1 MFKSYNY
8 FRQHNQDREIKNYK
22 LFYKEFSNNREF
34 GGDFSH
40 IDHMIKNRF
49 MDLISY
55 MQNIVLRKQ
64 PNSILDIGCGA
75 GMNLPLSRL
84 FPHIRYVG
92 LDYAEQ
98 SIKNAQSNYPE
109 VIFKVGDAFDIPF
122 NNNEFDLCIIASV
135 LILYKNIDDQVKL
148 LVEAQRV
155 LATDG
160 ILVAVVWN
168 SSMLLV
174 LSIRISRVI
183 AKILQ
188 IKLPQDFMAVHF
200 TNREIKHLLK
210 KSGLKLLQIN
220 NVSPEYGFLESVKY
234 INMNKYKRVFGK
246 SESKYKSAINQNH
259 FVDMLV
265 ESGGP
270 WLLLKPLYVIFR
282 VFPSLFNMFT
292 ICVCEKSRL
301 DCTIK

>member
-1 MFKSYNY
+1 
-8 FRQHNQDREIKNYK
+8 
-22 LFYKEFSNNREF
+22 
-34 GGDFSH
+34 
-40 IDHMIKNRF
+40 

-55 MQNIVLRKQ
+55 MQNIILRKQ
-64 PNSILDIGCGA
+64 PNSILDIGCGS

-98 SIKNAQSNYPE
+98 TIESAWSNYPE
-109 VIFKVGDAFDIPF
+109 VIFQVGDAFDIPF

-135 LILYKNIDDQVKL
+135 LILYQNIDDQVKL
-148 LVEAQRV
+148 LAEAQRV

-168 SSMLLV
+168 SSILLV
-174 LSIRISRVI
+174 LSIVISRVI
-183 AKILQ
+183 AKILR
-188 IKLPQDFMAVHF
+188 IKLTQDLMGVHF
-200 TNREIKHLLK
+200 TNREIKSLLK
-210 KSGLKLLQIN
+210 KSGLKLRQIN
-220 NVSPEYGFLESVKY
+220 NVCPEYGLLESVKY
-234 INMNKYKRVFGK
+234 LNMNKYKRVFGK

-270 WLLLKPLYVIFR
+270 WLLLAPLYMIFR
-282 VFPSLFNMFT
+282 IFPSLFNMYT
-292 ICVCEKSRL
+292 ICVCEKE
-301 DCTIK
+301 